1 LHPTKVGDISVLNKH
16 DRHVLRGGK
25 TEDMI
30 LVSVFDPPLI
40 GTEKH
45 TLANPSAP
53 AY

>member
-1 LHPTKVGDISVLNKH
+1 MRWSAISGEH
-16 DRHVLRGGK
+16 GRHILRGGK

-30 LVSVFDPPLI
+30 LVSVFNPPLI

-45 TLANPSAP
+45 TLANPSAS